1 MTSPDDLKKRRI
13 SLAFGISV
21 IAGAM
26 LCYFYAAD
34 TLQIQALISR
44 EKELRN
50 LLDQQPTLILL
61 TAFLT
66 YSLATGLSIP
76 GAAILS
82 LALGWYLG
90 FTRALILVSFAST
103 SGATLAFLSSRYLIR
118 ERIMRRYSDKLS
130 SVNHHLEREG
140 AFYLFTLRLIPA
152 IPFFLINL
160 LMGLTPMRVRT
171 FWWVSQMG
179 MLPGTI
185 AYVYAGSNLPN
196 LATITSPSR
205 PAILTPQ
212 LIFAFII
219 LGSLPWIGKRM
230 VKMLQKP
237 SRTGMDN

>member
-1 MTSPDDLKKRRI
+1 MNSPDDSTKRRTSI
-13 SLAFGISV
+13 AFGISV
-21 IAGAM
+21 IFGAV

-34 TLQIQALISR
+34 TLQIQTLISR
-44 EKELRN
+44 DEELRD
-50 LLDQQPTLILL
+50 LLDQQPTLVLL
-61 TAFLT
+61 TAFLM
-66 YSLATGLSIP
+66 YSIATGLSIP

-103 SGATLAFLSSRYLIR
+103 SGATLAFLSSRYLLR
-118 ERIMRRYSDKLS
+118 ERIMKRYSDKLS
-130 SVNHHLEREG
+130 RVNHHLEHDG

-171 FWWVSQMG
+171 FWWVSQIG

-185 AYVYAGSNLPN
+185 AYVYAGSNLPD
-196 LATITSPSR
+196 LATITSPNR

-212 LIFAFII
+212 LVVAFII
-219 LGSLPWIGKRM
+219 LGFLPWIGRRM
-230 VKMLQKP
+230 VKIIQKP
-237 SRTGMDN
+237 SRT